1 MALHLT
7 QSDIIRF
14 KHQAEAMKNRA
25 KAALEKADGAVDTLI
40 RSSEVAVSAF
50 AFGVLQGKF
59 KKQGGVTLL
68 GIPVDLL
75 SGVGFHVLGLA
86 GVGGRNA
93 HHLHAFGDGALASYF
108 TTLGRG
114 VGASW
119 GGGVAGAIEGDR
131 AVTGGG
137 SLADEELAR
146 MVSAAARK

>member
-14 KHQAEAMKNRA
+14 KNQAESMKNRA
-25 KAALEKADGAVDTLI
+25 KAALEKAGDAVDNLI
-40 RSSEVAVSAF
+40 RTSEVAVSAF

-59 KKQGGVTLL
+59 RKQGGVTLL
-68 GIPVDLL
+68 GIPVDLIA
-75 SGVGFHVLGLA
+75 GVGFHALGLA
-86 GVGGRNA
+86 GVGGRNS

-114 VGASW
+114 VGQSW
-119 GGGVAGAIEGDR
+119 GGESGVSGEQKQIA
-131 AVTGGG
+131 GGG

-146 MVSAAARK
+146 MVSAAGRR

>member
-1 MALHLT
+1 MSLHLT

-25 KAALEKADGAVDTLI
+25 KAALEKADVAVDNLI
-40 RSSEVAVSAF
+40 RTSEVAISAF
-50 AFGVLQGKF
+50 GFGVLQGKF

-68 GIPVDLL
+68 GVPVDLL
-75 SGVGFHVLGLA
+75 SGIGFHVLGLA

-119 GGGVAGAIEGDR
+119 GGVAGTIEGDR

-137 SLADEELAR
+137 SLADEELSR
-146 MVSAAARK
+146 MVAAAARK